1 MAKYIAIEW
10 DSAELRIAVGRNR
23 GQGIA
28 IDETHAV
35 ALDEDVTPAV
45 IGETIKQAVS
55 DAKGMETLIA
65 IPRSAVEIRQIQ
77 LPVAPP
83 DELPE
88 MVRFQAMRQFT
99 TIGEDWPLDF
109 VELDRTDQQVQV
121 LASVIS
127 PNTLKEIEQV
137 CEAAGVVAQHL
148 CLRPFASAVLL
159 KQHLGGDNS
168 CRLIADVMSSSA
180 DLGVVVNGQIA
191 FMRTVRLPAVAE
203 DAELPIQGLMGEIR
217 RTIAAASNQLSGQ
230 QVAAVTLFGSGT
242 RLEPLRKAIHA
253 QLKLDVEIWSPF
265 TNVRLRGEPPTH
277 PGRYAALLGMM
288 LNQAE
293 GTRQAVDF
301 LNPRQRPKTKSNREK
316 YLLYA
321 TLGIATAAVLA
332 IGVFLTF
339 DQKNR
344 KIRDLTGVREASKLS
359 VSKATELRNQANLV
373 ALFNEQSLSFLDEMS
388 DISATMPGADDAR
401 VAKMTGS
408 LVNGIGNITMDIKVR
423 GFEHISEVENSLKDV
438 DRHVAGKRSRERGND
453 ENFPWSFQTVT
464 SIDTL
469 KKREKEAAAGANEDA
484 SNPPVEA
491 DASDGASTPVDATT
505 EPSDD
510 DAPPSDDPPVD
521 RDTDESDTDKS
532 DTDEPDTGESDT
544 DESDEPPADGPD
556 NTKLTSESGEV
567 DEPTIEKPAGRIDE

>member
-35 ALDEDVTPAV
+35 ALDEGVTPAV
-45 IGETIKQAVS
+45 IGEAIKQAVS

-88 MVRFQAMRQFT
+88 MVRFQAMRQFS

-148 CLRPFASAVLL
+148 CLRPFASADLL

-168 CRLIADVMSSSA
+168 CRLFADVMSSSA

-230 QVAAVTLFGSGT
+230 QVAA

-253 QLKLDVEIWSPF
+253 QLKLDTEIWSPF

-293 GTRQAVDF
+293 GARQAIDF
-301 LNPRQRPKTKSNREK
+301 LNPRQRPKAKSNREK

-321 TLGIATAAVLA
+321 TLGLATAAVLA

-359 VSKATELRNQANLV
+359 VSKATELSNQAKLV
-373 ALFNEQSLSFLDEMS
+373 ALFNEQSLSFLDEIS

-408 LVNGIGNITMDIKVR
+408 LVNGIGNVTMDIKVR

-469 KKREKEAAAGANEDA
+469 KKREKEAGSGVDE
-484 SNPPVEA
+484 
-491 DASDGASTPVDATT
+491 DATT

-510 DAPPSDDPPVD
+510 DAPPSDDPPID
-521 RDTDESDTDKS
+521 RDTDESDTD
-532 DTDEPDTGESDT
+532 ESDT
-544 DESDEPPADGPD
+544 DESDTDNSDEPPADGPD

>member
-1 MAKYIAIEW
+1 
-10 DSAELRIAVGRNR
+10 
-23 GQGIA
+23 
-28 IDETHAV
+28 
-35 ALDEDVTPAV
+35 
-45 IGETIKQAVS
+45 
-55 DAKGMETLIA
+55 
-65 IPRSAVEIRQIQ
+65 
-77 LPVAPP
+77 
-83 DELPE
+83 
-88 MVRFQAMRQFT
+88 
-99 TIGEDWPLDF
+99 
-109 VELDRTDQQVQV
+109 
-121 LASVIS
+121 
-127 PNTLKEIEQV
+127 
-137 CEAAGVVAQHL
+137 
-148 CLRPFASAVLL
+148 
-159 KQHLGGDNS
+159 
-168 CRLIADVMSSSA
+168 
-180 DLGVVVNGQIA
+180 
-191 FMRTVRLPAVAE
+191 
-203 DAELPIQGLMGEIR
+203 
-217 RTIAAASNQLSGQ
+217 
-230 QVAAVTLFGSGT
+230 VTLFGSGT

-293 GTRQAVDF
+293 GVRQAVDF
-301 LNPRQRPKTKSNREK
+301 LNPRQRPKAKSSREK

-332 IGVFLTF
+332 IGVFMTF

-359 VSKATELRNQANLV
+359 VSKATELSNQAKLV
-373 ALFNEQSLSFLDEMS
+373 ALFNEQSLSFLDEIS
-388 DISATMPGADDAR
+388 DISATMPGAEDAR

-469 KKREKEAAAGANEDA
+469 KKREKEAGSGVDEDA
-484 SNPPVEA
+484 TNQPVEA

-510 DAPPSDDPPVD
+510 DAPPSDDPPID
-521 RDTDESDTDKS
+521 RDTDEPDTDEPDTDKS
-532 DTDEPDTGESDT
+532 DTDN
-544 DESDEPPADGPD
+544 SDEPPADGPD

-567 DEPTIEKPAGRIDE
+567 DEPTIEKRAGRIDE